1 MRFKDYHLHDELPEG
16 FYKEYYKNGNLRSHG
31 LVKNGQHT
39 GLWELYYENGNI
51 DQRGV
56 YSNEKRIGV
65 WEMHRESGG
74 LVLLTCEG
82 LGYENI
88 WLIKNFTKQD
98 LEISSYKIQLD
109 ESYLNFIN

>member
-1 MRFKDYHLHDELPEG
+1 
-16 FYKEYYKNGNLRSHG
+16 
-31 LVKNGQHT
+31 
-39 GLWELYYENGNI
+39 
-51 DQRGV
+51 
-56 YSNEKRIGV
+56 
-65 WEMHRESGG
+65 MHRESGG

-82 LGYENI
+82 LGYENV